1 MSAMSLLSAASC
13 ADLKEIWQSVYF
25 DRFGITFDDGSN
37 PASVSGSLLFSGVV
51 FTYALQ
57 SCPAPAAT
65 HHIFCNADLSDIH
78 SAVHIDLGPAVA
90 SGRII
95 PAIVQAM
102 LELGDVLGRNLGIKA
117 VFWSPADVV
126 SGYDYYA
133 EAVAQYAEGAAF
145 PALLCVGFD
154 MSAVDIVQTS
164 GLAWLCDQELS
175 FTHPQLPMH
184 EAMRYVVRL
193 VHDLATQGAYDRALE
208 LPGLHAD
215 EVVVVTPSPDQ
226 GTVNACLV
234 TGKEAINSAQQQ
246 MGRAIWL
253 ATK

>member
-1 MSAMSLLSAASC
+1 MSLLSAASF
-13 ADLKEIWQSVYF
+13 ADLRKMWQSVDF
-25 DRFGITFDDGSN
+25 DRLGITFDDGSDM
-37 PASVSGSLLFSGVV
+37 ASVSGGLLFSGVA
-51 FTYALQ
+51 FSYALQ

-65 HHIFCNADLSDIH
+65 HHIFCNADLSDIQ

-95 PAIVQAM
+95 PAIVQVM
-102 LELGDVLGRNLGIKA
+102 LELGEVLGRNLGIKT
-117 VFWSPADVV
+117 VFWSPAAVA

-154 MSAVDIVQTS
+154 MSTIGIVQTT

-175 FTHPQLPMH
+175 FAHPQLPAH

-193 VHDLATQGAYDRALE
+193 VHDLATQGAYDRELE

-215 EVVVVTPSPDQ
+215 EVVVVTPDPEQ
-226 GTVNACLV
+226 GRVNACLV
-234 TGKEAINSAQQQ
+234 NHKETITSPQ
-246 MGRAIWL
+246 
-253 ATK
+253 

>member
-1 MSAMSLLSAASC
+1 MEDRMSVMSLLSATSC
-13 ADLKEIWQSVYF
+13 ADLKEMWQSVDF
-25 DRFGITFDDGSN
+25 DRLGVTLDDGSN
-37 PASVSGSLLFSGVV
+37 PASASGSLLFSGIA
-51 FTYALQ
+51 FSYALQ
-57 SCPAPAAT
+57 ACPAPAAT
-65 HHIFCNADLSDIH
+65 HHIFCNADLTDIQ

-90 SGRII
+90 SGRIV

-154 MSAVDIVQTS
+154 MSTIAIVQTT
-164 GLAWLCDQELS
+164 GLAWLCDQELT
-175 FTHPQLPMH
+175 FAYPQLPAH

-193 VHDLATQGAYDRALE
+193 VHDLATQGPYDRALE

-226 GTVNACLV
+226 GTVNARLV
-234 TGKEAINSAQQQ
+234 VGKEAINST
-246 MGRAIWL
+246 R
-253 ATK
+253 

>member
-1 MSAMSLLSAASC
+1 MSVISLLSAVSC
-13 ADLKEIWQSVYF
+13 ADLREMWQSVDF
-25 DRFGITFDDGSN
+25 DRLGITLDDGNNIAGTSD
-37 PASVSGSLLFSGVV
+37 SLLFSGVA
-51 FTYALQ
+51 FSYALQ

-65 HHIFCNADLSDIH
+65 HHIFCNADLTDIQ

-90 SGRII
+90 SGRVV
-95 PAIVQAM
+95 PAIVKAL
-102 LELGDVLGRNLGIKA
+102 LELGDVLGRNLSIKA
-117 VFWSPADVV
+117 VLWSPAAVV

-133 EAVAQYAEGAAF
+133 EAVAQYAQGAAF

-154 MSAVDIVQTS
+154 MSTIGIVQTT
-164 GLAWLCDQELS
+164 GLAWLCDQELT

-226 GTVNACLV
+226 GKVNACLV
-234 TGKEAINSAQQQ
+234 NGIEAIKSVQ
-246 MGRAIWL
+246 
-253 ATK
+253 

>member
-1 MSAMSLLSAASC
+1 MSVMSLLSADSF
-13 ADLKEIWQSVYF
+13 ADLREMWQSVDFY
-25 DRFGITFDDGSN
+25 RLGITFDDGSN
-37 PASVSGSLLFSGVV
+37 PARLSGSLLFSGVS
-51 FTYALQ
+51 FSYALQ
-57 SCPAPAAT
+57 ASPAPAAT
-65 HHIFCNADLSDIH
+65 HHIFCNADLTDIQ

-90 SGRII
+90 SGRTV
-95 PAIVQAM
+95 PAIVQVM
-102 LELGDVLGRNLGIKA
+102 LELGEVLGRNLGIKA
-117 VFWSPADVV
+117 VFWYPADVV

-154 MSAVDIVQTS
+154 MSTIGIVETT

-175 FTHPQLPMH
+175 FTHAQLPAH

-193 VHDLATQGAYDRALE
+193 VHDLATQGAYDRAFE

-226 GTVNACLV
+226 GKVNACLV
-234 TGKEAINSAQQQ
+234 NGIEAIKSVQ
-246 MGRAIWL
+246 
-253 ATK
+253 